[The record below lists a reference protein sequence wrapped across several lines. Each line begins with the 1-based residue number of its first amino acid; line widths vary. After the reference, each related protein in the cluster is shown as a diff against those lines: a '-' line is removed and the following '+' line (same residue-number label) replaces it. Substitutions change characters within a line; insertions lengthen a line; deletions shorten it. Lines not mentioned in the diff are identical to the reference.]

1 MKWLSRINPVAAIFA
16 FAFIVSSVHLWSQ
29 QSKSEKASAAI
40 ETGNNAEAIIAIDGM
55 WNKSIPDKNGRT
67 PIITACKEGNAEILE
82 YLINSGI
89 DVTNTK
95 YDSYSEQR
103 PLEAFCS
110 SGWKNNPKVLQILL
124 DAGADPNDYRYKPA
138 LFILAEQAY
147 WKLTITEKQKD
158 EIENMCLELIK
169 AGAELQY
176 ENETILHLAAK
187 ADMTELFDALI
198 HSKEGIE
205 LINTKNQDELT
216 PWETAAKYGAVEVQQ
231 VIQLF
236 EQELN
241 EILEE
246 EEQEDTQEDVTE
258 PTEFVNPFDKE

>member
-40 ETGNNAEAIIAIDGM
+40 EAGNNAEAIIAIDGM

-110 SGWKNNPKVLQILL
+110 SGWKNNPKMLQILL

-187 ADMTELFDALI
+187 ADMAELFDALI
-198 HSKEGIE
+198 HSKDGIE
-205 LINTKNQDELT
+205 LINAKNQDELT

-231 VIQLF
+231 AIQLF

-246 EEQEDTQEDVTE
+246 EEQEDAQEEATE